1 MQNNHPELF
10 IISAPSGAGK
20 STLIRKLLSSNNNF
34 ELSVSATTRPPR
46 DGEINGVDYQFISEN
61 EFTSLINKNAFIEYA
76 KVHNHKYGTLKS
88 YIDRKFIEG
97 KSIIL
102 DIDVQGFMQIKE
114 SNISNT
120 SIFVL
125 PPSFKVLKQRLE
137 DRRSDT
143 REAIDKRMT
152 NARKEIQFCDEY
164 DFIIVNDEIDITMK
178 ALKEIIFEK
187 RNDSDKNLI
196 EKILID
202 MLSY

>member
-1 MQNNHPELF
+1 
-10 IISAPSGAGK
+10 
-20 STLIRKLLSSNNNF
+20 
-34 ELSVSATTRPPR
+34 LSVSATTRPPR

-61 EFTSLINKNAFIEYA
+61 EFKSLINKNAFIEYA

>member
-20 STLIRKLLSSNNNF
+20 STLIRKLLSSTNNF

>member
-10 IISAPSGAGK
+10 IISAPSGAGT
-20 STLIRKLLSSNNNF
+20 STLTRKLLSTPNNYAV
-34 ELSVSATTRPPR
+34 SVSATTRPPG
-46 DGEINGVDYQFISEN
+46 DGDINGVDYQFISEN
-61 EFTSLINKNAFIEYA
+61 EFKSLINKNAFIEYA

>member
-88 YIDRKFIEG
+88 YIDRKLIEG

>member
-61 EFTSLINKNAFIEYA
+61 EFKSLINKNAFIEYA

>member
-1 MQNNHPELF
+1 
-10 IISAPSGAGK
+10 
-20 STLIRKLLSSNNNF
+20 
-34 ELSVSATTRPPR
+34 
-46 DGEINGVDYQFISEN
+46 
-61 EFTSLINKNAFIEYA
+61 
-76 KVHNHKYGTLKS
+76 
-88 YIDRKFIEG
+88 
-97 KSIIL
+97 
-102 DIDVQGFMQIKE
+102 MQIKE

>member
-20 STLIRKLLSSNNNF
+20 STLIRKLLSSTNNF

-46 DGEINGVDYQFISEN
+46 DCEINGVDYQFISEN
-61 EFTSLINKNAFIEYA
+61 EFKSLINKNAFIEYA

>member
-120 SIFVL
+120 SIFIL

-143 REAIDKRMT
+143 KEAIDKRMT
-152 NARKEIQFCDEY
+152 NARKEIQCCDEY

>member
-20 STLIRKLLSSNNNF
+20 STLIRKLLSSTNNF

-61 EFTSLINKNAFIEYA
+61 EFKSLINKNAFIEYA

>member
-187 RNDSDKNLI
+187 RNDSDKNLF